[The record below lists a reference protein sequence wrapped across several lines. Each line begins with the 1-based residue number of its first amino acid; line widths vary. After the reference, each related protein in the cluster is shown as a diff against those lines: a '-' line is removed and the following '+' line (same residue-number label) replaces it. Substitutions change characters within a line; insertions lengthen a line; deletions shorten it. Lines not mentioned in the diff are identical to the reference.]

1 MFSAE
6 RKNGWETRRRPM
18 PKNKNEEEMIA
29 REDYQTDEEFEEAL
43 DEIRASY
50 YERGE
55 EET

>member
-1 MFSAE
+1 
-6 RKNGWETRRRPM
+6 M

-50 YERGE
+50 YERAE

>member
-1 MFSAE
+1 
-6 RKNGWETRRRPM
+6 M